1 VVLTVSEGILG
12 SEDMVKAVAAHGNT
26 LAIFIG
32 LQDLPRL
39 VPVLKSA
46 FGEKTPACL
55 VYKAGYS
62 NSEKVIRTDLEGL
75 EEAARQE
82 KEKFLGMIYVGKSL
96 Q

>member
-1 VVLTVSEGILG
+1 
-12 SEDMVKAVAAHGNT
+12 
-26 LAIFIG
+26 
-32 LQDLPRL
+32 
-39 VPVLKSA
+39 VLKSA